1 MSVRAPSSLKGNV
14 HLQSRFGVTSKLLKQ
29 SNDDRSLTTRVIIIL
44 SPLDSFKLNIR
55 SINKFEGGNSRM
67 GSRNEI
73 SQSRCKSYY

>member
-44 SPLDSFKLNIR
+44 SPLDSFKLNIG
-55 SINKFEGGNSRM
+55 SIDQLER
-67 GSRNEI
+67 
-73 SQSRCKSYY
+73 